1 MTMDSAPARHTGQG
15 GTGPVG
21 ASASAG
27 NSTAIR
33 RSVTAIHP
41 PRRPRADPARPA
53 LRPRRRRRRA
63 GTPPQRGRDPQ
74 GGADTP
80 TD

>member
-21 ASASAG
+21 ASAG

-53 LRPRRRRRRA
+53 LRPRRVR
-63 GTPPQRGRDPQ
+63 PRGGP
-74 GGADTP
+74 AP
-80 TD
+80 L